1 MMLRILFIC
10 LSASGGLILSVVV
23 QAQDHE
29 NVEQV
34 GRIYN
39 YWHDANDVVVVGDLA

>member
-1 MMLRILFIC
+1 MIVRILFI
-10 LSASGGLILSVVV
+10 LLILSVVV

-39 YWHDANDVVVVGDLA
+39 TWGYTYRVL